1 VYNRLLVRAIE
12 GVLFLEAIVINHYGD
27 AKQFETATLPVPE
40 VGAHE
45 LQIAMHATAINPFD
59 CQLRQGR
66 HQESYPFHFPI
77 TLGSDFAGVVQAVG
91 TDVTAFKVG
100 DAVMGTL
107 PPTREGTYAEVLTT
121 HGKTII
127 HKPAQLSFT
136 TAAALPLAGITA
148 LQALRD
154 HLKLQAG
161 EHILINAAAG
171 GVGHLAVQL
180 AAQTGAIIAVTG
192 SPDRTDFLKQLGAT
206 TVIDYHDT
214 RLADVIHDYDAA
226 LDLAASADLDE
237 LAACLKS
244 GGRIMSLTKPLPE
257 TWLQQNQLTGRQI
270 WSKPN
275 ATDLA
280 TVTDLVAN
288 GNLTVTVSRT
298 LPFSELGLNIAH
310 RLSEAGHTQGK
321 LVVQMIAD

>member
-1 VYNRLLVRAIE
+1 M
-12 GVLFLEAIVINHYGD
+12 EAIVINHYGD
-27 AKQFETATLPVPE
+27 AKQFETTTLPVPA
-40 VGAHE
+40 VGADDI
-45 LQIAMHATAINPFD
+45 QIAMHATAINPFD

-91 TDVTAFKVG
+91 TNVTAFKVG

-107 PPTREGTYAEVLTT
+107 PPTREGTYAEILTT
-121 HGKTII
+121 HSKTII
-127 HKPAQLSFT
+127 HKPEQLSFT

-154 HLKLQAG
+154 QLKLTTG

-180 AAQTGAIIAVTG
+180 AVQQGALVAATG
-192 SPDRTDFLKQLGAT
+192 SSDRTTFLKQLGVT
-206 TVIDYHDT
+206 TVIDYHKT
-214 RLADVIHDYDAA
+214 RLADAIQNYDAV
-226 LDLAASADLDE
+226 LDLAASTDLDD
-237 LAACLKS
+237 LAACLKP
-244 GGRIMSLTKPLPE
+244 GGRIISLTKPLPE

-275 ATDLA
+275 ANDLK
-280 TVTDLVAN
+280 TVTDLVAQN
-288 GNLTVTVSRT
+288 QLTVAISRT
-298 LPFSELGLNIAH
+298 LPFSELGLNIGH

-321 LVVQMIAD
+321 IVIQMFDD